1 MGNKIKNK
9 LLQTMKSFTS
19 TLALT
24 TTLVMARKQA
34 SPSAAAPV
42 LLKVLTADG
51 QEITPQKGN
60 KRTTSLA
67 QVAGDAHAFCI
78 MPTISEQL
86 VKSVTCNDPATGENT
101 VHLLA
106 DQEADFTCENTVG
119 LELFY
124 VGGINLEEDGWF
136 TDMVDHVCSGVNNML
151 WLFGQEQYNCATIST
166 MFNAVDDFIEDTI
179 EDHVRI
185 NVNYDTSDHLM
196 CLSAGLAW

>member
-1 MGNKIKNK
+1 
-9 LLQTMKSFTS
+9 MKSFTS

-51 QEITPQKGN
+51 QEITPQKGS
-60 KRTTSLA
+60 RTTSLA
-67 QVAGDAHAFCI
+67 QVGSDAHSICI

-106 DQEADFTCENTVG
+106 D
-119 LELFY
+119 
-124 VGGINLEEDGWF
+124 
-136 TDMVDHVCSGVNNML
+136 
-151 WLFGQEQYNCATIST
+151 
-166 MFNAVDDFIEDTI
+166 
-179 EDHVRI
+179 
-185 NVNYDTSDHLM
+185 
-196 CLSAGLAW
+196 

>member
-51 QEITPQKGN
+51 QEVTPQKGN

-124 VGGINLEEDGWF
+124 VGGIDIEEDGWF
-136 TDMVDHVCSGVNNML
+136 TDMVNHVCGGVNNIL
-151 WLFGQEQYNCATIST
+151 WLFGQEQYPCTQIST
-166 MFNAVDDFIEDTI
+166 MFDVVDDFIEDI
-179 EDHVRI
+179 VEDHVRI
-185 NVNYDTSDHLM
+185 NVNYDTSDHLL